1 MGTMIVIV
9 FVSTG
14 LNLALWAALYL
25 RVDGLPLRIWSMA
38 KKERAE
44 SDTRSATALQEAA
57 AGKVGAIVNALRAYQ
72 EEVAKAYRA
81 QIGEADLRTRICERR
96 SSEAGVALSAATVL
110 VRELRAILDRVGLP
124 AEKADGARL
133 SEDEL
138 TCVATRPVLGEMG
151 AASGLVAPSGKQGAS

>member
-1 MGTMIVIV
+1 MIVIV
-9 FVSTG
+9 CVGTM

-25 RVDGLPLRIWSMA
+25 RVDGLPLRVWSMA

-44 SDTRSATALQEAA
+44 GDARSVTALQEAA

-110 VRELRAILDRVGLP
+110 VRELRGILDCVAVTTGPNDRTRP
-124 AEKADGARL
+124 

-138 TCVATRPVLGEMG
+138 TCVAARPIPGEQG
-151 AASGLVAPSGKQGAS
+151 AASGLVSPNGKQGAS